1 MDLTPDQAAIA
12 VERNDCPKCEAQAG
26 GPCRTR
32 GGKTATKYH
41 TARFILVPALRE
53 ELDVLVPEDR
63 GPGRPWKPGPPAE
76 ALPAASAAKPIRIG
90 YARCLTAQQELQSQ
104 LDALEPV
111 CKRIFSEKIST
122 RVKAR
127 PKLQEALKLAYD
139 IKEAA
144 PDQEVILTVHELKRL
159 ARNAA
164 ELMTLSGQLQAVG
177 VQLELLTGPLSG
189 IYDPN
194 GMGAMFFAVLAA
206 AAQIERNYIREKTLE
221 GQVTAAAKGN
231 HGGRPKVI
239 DEDMLLFARALKDRG
254 VPVPEIAKKLTIK
267 TGKNAGKHP
276 SIASL
281 YRALAEAE
289 ATEAPAGPK
298 IIAPRRP
305 PRVDLTGPG
314 SGTDPELMDRL
325 TQQVL
330 DGTSDEVIDALT
342 EQTDDGA
349 KDVVAQLLA
358 QARNGGDGE

>member
-1 MDLTPDQAAIA
+1 MDLTPDQAANA
-12 VERNDCPKCEAQAG
+12 VERNDCPKCEAPAG
-26 GPCRTR
+26 SPCRTR

-76 ALPAASAAKPIRIG
+76 AQPATAATKPIRIG
-90 YARCLTAQQELQSQ
+90 YARCSTAQQELQSQ
-104 LDALEPV
+104 LDALAPV

-122 RVKAR
+122 RVKTR
-127 PKLQEALKLAYD
+127 PELEKALGLAYD

-164 ELMTLSGQLQAVG
+164 ELMTLSGQLQAAG

-189 IYDPN
+189 IYDPG

-221 GQVTAAAKGN
+221 GQVSAAAKGN

-239 DEDMLLFARALKDRG
+239 DEDSLLFARALKDRG

-267 TGKNAGKHP
+267 TGKNAGRHP
-276 SIASL
+276 SVASL

-289 ATEAPAGPK
+289 EDAVPAGAEA
-298 IIAPRRP
+298 IGPRRP
-305 PRVDLTGPG
+305 IRARITGPS
-314 SGTDPELMDRL
+314 SGTDSELMKRL
-325 TQQVL
+325 QQQAP
-330 DGTSDEVIDALT
+330 DTAP
-342 EQTDDGA
+342 DDVTA
-349 KDVVAQLLA
+349 LLA
-358 QARNGGDGE
+358 AHALDQGDAE